1 MKQCLLIIG
10 VIVAYLSSFAN
21 EMTSY
26 TTRTRNSTTTRT
38 YIGEWER
45 IGNNLWRIPT
55 GTGHCDIDTQSDTK
69 KHRIYVRDHLGST
82 RAVIDDAGAL
92 LQTVNYY
99 ASGVPFT
106 LTQGET
112 ATDRLHSG
120 KQFIDHQGL
129 GYYDNSARM
138 LDVLGNRFTTLDPMA
153 TDYGHLSPYTYC
165 AGNPLKYTDPDGRDI
180 WRIDNTGKI
189 HSYVKDS
196 NVDRFVMVDQFNNA
210 LLDNEQNE
218 ISISF
223 KYGTIISQDVSNYKG
238 YNYDV
243 YAVRGDENAQK
254 LFEFMSQHIS
264 GSPSKVEVGLTQAGL
279 AGDKGLNFI
288 TNSHLKGS
296 EAGMSG
302 LFYHKLGYGYTI
314 RRFVH
319 SHPLTPGFGKNDS
332 TMVRDIIKHL
342 NKNNW
347 YIAMPA
353 FHVYHVD
360 SKAYIKYKFK

>member
-1 MKQCLLIIG
+1 MYSFSTRPPYPKRIEQQRRLTG
-10 VIVAYLSSFAN
+10 V
-21 EMTSY
+21 
-26 TTRTRNSTTTRT
+26 
-38 YIGEWER
+38 
-45 IGNNLWRIPT
+45 
-55 GTGHCDIDTQSDTK
+55 GHFDIDTQSETEK
-69 KHRIYVRDHLGST
+69 YRIYVRDHLGST
-82 RAVIDDAGAL
+82 RAVIDEAGEL

-129 GYYDNSARM
+129 GCYDNSARM

-153 TDYGHLSPYTYC
+153 TDYGHLSPYSNC

-223 KYGTIISQDVSNYKG
+223 KYGTIISKDDSNYKG

-264 GSPSKVEVGLTQAGL
+264 GSPSKVEVGLTQTGIE
-279 AGDKGLNFI
+279 GDKGLNFI

-296 EAGMSG
+296 EAGLSG
-302 LFYHKLGYGYTI
+302 LFYHKLAYGYTI
-314 RRFVH
+314 RKVTH
-319 SHPLTPGFGKNDS
+319 SHPIDIKVGVND
-332 TMVRDIIKHL
+332 TKVYTQIIDTQKRNGYL
-342 NKNNW
+342 IPEF
-347 YIAMPA
+347 YI
-353 FHVYHVD
+353 YHVPT
-360 SKAYIKYKFK
+360 KTYIKYRPK